1 MAIRKIATVGHPVLR
16 QVARPL
22 TREELA
28 TPAVQSFIDDLVE
41 TMRDANGAGIAANQV
56 YEPIRICVIEIKDN
70 PRYPYKPNY
79 PLTILV
85 NPVVT
90 PTTEETFLNYE
101 GCLSVP
107 NLRGEVRR
115 HAGVRVRAW
124 DRHGHDLEL
133 DVKGLTAG
141 TFQHELDHLDGKL
154 FLDRVEDTRSL
165 ATWSDFER
173 FHMASFVERA
183 KALVARYGS

>member
-1 MAIRKIATVGHPVLR
+1 MAIRKIATLGHPVLR
-16 QVARPL
+16 EVARKL

-28 TPAVQSFIDDLVE
+28 SPKVQAFIDDLVE
-41 TMRDANGAGIAANQV
+41 TMHDANGAGLAANQV
-56 YEPIRICVIEIKDN
+56 YEPIRICAIEVRNN
-70 PRYPYKPNY
+70 PRYPYKPNF

-85 NPVVT
+85 NPEVV
-90 PTTEETFLNYE
+90 PTTDDTFMNYE

-115 HAGVRVRAW
+115 FTGVKVHAW
-124 DRHGHDLEL
+124 DRHGKDVEL

-141 TFQHELDHLDGKL
+141 TFQHEVDHLDGKV

-165 ATWSDFER
+165 ATWADFER
-173 FHMASFVERA
+173 HHMAAFVERA
-183 KALVARYGS
+183 KALVAKFGS